1 MASPHL
7 INQTK
12 YDLRYVLENYVVCRI
27 SMKLTFFSH
36 VFSYRIYVL
45 LTSLHPLRIY
55 LYDEGLVR
63 FASNT
68 YSKDSKS
75 LADVF
80 THLTNYSINK
90 NSSTY
95 CPNEDSEKREGH
107 KWTLSA
113 LWQYFAEQGID
124 NKPVMDAI
132 KDLVIKTIISAETSM
147 HNLYRHNMASHY
159 CGYELFGFDVLLDA
173 NLKPW
178 ILEVNISPSLHSA
191 SPLDLDV
198 KSPLATEVFNLVRY
212 HIPPAKMSAKS
223 QREILDKFNLS
234 EMTSSLCMD
243 KRLYSRQLS
252 GAEKSKHDKFN
263 HTKSRDEYLESIIAS
278 LTPDDVRCLIR
289 AEDELVH
296 ATHFTRIFPTQVRF

>member
-1 MASPHL
+1 
-7 INQTK
+7 
-12 YDLRYVLENYVVCRI
+12 
-27 SMKLTFFSH
+27 MKLTFFSL
-36 VFSYRIYVL
+36 FFPLRIYVL

-113 LWQYFAEQGID
+113 LWQHFAEQGID

-159 CGYELFGFDVLLDA
+159 CGYELFGFDVLIDA

-243 KRLYSRQLS
+243 KRLYSRHLS
-252 GAEKSKHDKFN
+252 GAEKSKHDKICN
-263 HTKSRDEYLESIIAS
+263 QTKSRDEYLESIISS

-296 ATHFTRIFPTQVRF
+296 ATHFTRIFPTQVVLNIKMFG